1 MKLYNLTAGMNPRR
15 VRIFLAEKGVDIPM
29 QEIDVAKGE
38 NAAPEF
44 LAINPMGQLPVLELD
59 DRTIITESIAICR
72 YIEAQH
78 PQPNMFGTTPLETAQ
93 IEMWARRAE
102 LEFGMRVMH
111 VFENLH
117 PFWAGRIT
125 QVKDYGELAREK
137 LLQRMAW
144 LDSELGKRPPEQ
156 RDFLVAG
163 RYTIA
168 DIILQC
174 ALIVAK
180 ACQVRIPEQQTHL
193 SQWFAS
199 VTSRP
204 SARA

>member
-1 MKLYNLTAGMNPRR
+1 MKLYNLSAGMNPRR
-15 VRIFLAEKGVDIPM
+15 VRIFLAEKGVEIPL
-29 QEIDVAKGE
+29 QEVDVAEGE

-44 LAINPMGQLPVLELD
+44 LHLNPIGKLPVLELD
-59 DRTIITESIAICR
+59 DGTIITESVAICR
-72 YIEAQH
+72 YIEALH
-78 PQPNMFGTTPLETAQ
+78 PQPNMFGETPLETAQ
-93 IEMWARRAE
+93 IEMWTRRAE
-102 LEFGMRVMH
+102 LEFGIPVMN

-117 PFWAGRIT
+117 PFWVGRIT
-125 QVKDYGELAREK
+125 QVKEYGELAREQ
-137 LLQRMAW
+137 LLRRMAW
-144 LDSELGKRPPEQ
+144 LDGELGKRAPEK
-156 RDFLVAG
+156 RDFLVAE

-180 ACQVRIPEQQTHL
+180 ACKVRIPEDQTHL

-199 VTSRP
+199 VTSRA

>member
-117 PFWAGRIT
+117 PFWVGRIT

>member
-1 MKLYNLTAGMNPRR
+1 MKLYNLSAGMNPRR
-15 VRIFLAEKGVDIPM
+15 VRIFLAEKGIEIPM
-29 QEIDVAKGE
+29 QEIDFMKNE
-38 NAAPEF
+38 QQTPEF
-44 LAINPMGQLPVLELD
+44 LKINPMGKLPVLELD
-59 DRTIITESIAICR
+59 DGTILTESIAICR
-72 YIEAQH
+72 YIESLH
-78 PQPNMFGTTPLETAQ
+78 PEPNMFGTTPLETAQ

-102 LEFGMRVMH
+102 LEIGVQVMS
-111 VFENLH
+111 VFSNLN
-117 PFWAGRIT
+117 PIWVGRIT
-125 QVKDYGELAREK
+125 QVKESGELAREK

-144 LDSELGKRPPEQ
+144 LDEELGSRAPDERK
-156 RDFLVAG
+156 FLVAG

-180 ACQVRIPEQQTHL
+180 ACKVRIPEEHTHM

-204 SARA
+204 TARA

>member
-1 MKLYNLTAGMNPRR
+1 MKLYNLSAGMNPRR
-15 VRIFLAEKGVDIPM
+15 VRIFLAEKGVDIPL
-29 QEIDVAKGE
+29 EEVDVAKGE

-44 LAINPMGQLPVLELD
+44 LALNPMGKLPVLELD
-59 DRTIITESIAICR
+59 DGTIITESIAICR

-78 PQPNMFGTTPLETAQ
+78 PQPNMFGNTPLETAQ

-102 LEFGMRVMH
+102 LEFGLRVMH

-117 PFWAGRIT
+117 PFWVGRIT
-125 QVKDYGELAREK
+125 QVAEYGELAREQ
-137 LLQRMAW
+137 LLQHMAW
-144 LDSELGKRPPEQ
+144 LDAELGKRAPGNRE
-156 RDFLVAG
+156 FLVAG

-168 DIILQC
+168 DIVLQC

-180 ACQVRIPEQQTHL
+180 ACKVRIPEEQTHL
-193 SQWFAS
+193 SHWFAS

>member
-1 MKLYNLTAGMNPRR
+1 MKLYNLRAGMNPRR
-15 VRIFLAEKGVDIPM
+15 VRIFLAEKGIEIPM
-29 QEIDVAKGE
+29 QEIDFMKNE
-38 NAAPEF
+38 QQTPEF
-44 LAINPMGQLPVLELD
+44 LKINPMGKLPVLELD
-59 DRTIITESIAICR
+59 DGTILTESIAICR
-72 YIEAQH
+72 YIEALH
-78 PQPNMFGTTPLETAQ
+78 PEPNMFGTTPLETAQ

-102 LEFGMRVMH
+102 LEIGIQVMS
-111 VFENLH
+111 VFANLN
-117 PFWAGRIT
+117 PIWVGRIT
-125 QVKDYGELAREK
+125 QVKESGELAREK

-144 LDSELGKRPPEQ
+144 LDEELGSRAPDERK
-156 RDFLVAG
+156 FLVAG

-180 ACQVRIPEQQTHL
+180 ACKVRIPEEHTHL

-204 SARA
+204 TARA

>member
-1 MKLYNLTAGMNPRR
+1 MKLYNLSAGMNPRR
-15 VRIFLAEKGVDIPM
+15 VRIFLAEKGVDIPL
-29 QEIDVAKGE
+29 QEIDVAKNE
-38 NAAPEF
+38 NATPEF
-44 LAINPMGQLPVLELD
+44 LAVNPLGKLPALELD
-59 DRTIITESIAICR
+59 DGTILTESVAICR
-72 YIEAQH
+72 YIESQH
-78 PQPNMFGTTPLETAQ
+78 PEPNMFGTTPLETAQ

-102 LEFGMRVMH
+102 LEFGIPVMD
-111 VFENLH
+111 VFSNLH
-117 PFWAGRIT
+117 PFWVGRIT
-125 QVKDYGELAREK
+125 QVEAYGELAREK
-137 LLQRMAW
+137 LMARMAW
-144 LDSELGKRPPEQ
+144 LDNELGNRAAEE

-180 ACQVRIPEQQTHL
+180 ACKVRIPEEQTHL
-193 SQWFAS
+193 SHWFAS

>member
-1 MKLYNLTAGMNPRR
+1 MKLYNLKAGMNPRR
-15 VRIFLAEKGVDIPM
+15 VRIFLAEKGVSIPM
-29 QEIDVAKGE
+29 KEIDVAQNE
-38 NAAPEF
+38 NSTAEF
-44 LAINPMGQLPVLELD
+44 LAINPMGKLPVLELD
-59 DRTIITESIAICR
+59 DGTILTESIAICR

-78 PQPNMFGTTPLETAQ
+78 PQPNMFGATALEAAQ
-93 IEMWARRAE
+93 IEMWTRRAE
-102 LEFGMRVMH
+102 LEIGIQVMN

-125 QVKDYGELAREK
+125 QVKEFGELSREK

-144 LDSELGKRPPEQ
+144 LDNELKNRSPDARQ
-156 RDFLVAG
+156 FLVAG

-168 DIILQC
+168 DIVLQC

-180 ACQVRIPEQQTHL
+180 ACQVRIPEQQTYL
-193 SQWFAS
+193 SQWFES

>member
-117 PFWAGRIT
+117 PFWVGRIT
-125 QVKDYGELAREK
+125 QVKDFGELAREK

>member
-1 MKLYNLTAGMNPRR
+1 MKLYNLSAGMNPRR
-15 VRIFLAEKGVDIPM
+15 VRIFLAEKGVEIPL
-29 QEIDVAKGE
+29 QEVDVAKGE

-44 LAINPMGQLPVLELD
+44 LDLNPIGKLPVLELD
-59 DRTIITESIAICR
+59 DGTIITESVAICR
-72 YIEAQH
+72 YIEALH
-78 PQPNMFGTTPLETAQ
+78 PQPNMFGETPLETAQ
-93 IEMWARRAE
+93 IEMWTRRAE
-102 LEFGMRVMH
+102 LEFGIPVMN

-117 PFWAGRIT
+117 PFWVGRIT
-125 QVKDYGELAREK
+125 QVKEYGELAREQ
-137 LLQRMAW
+137 LLRRMAW
-144 LDSELGKRPPEQ
+144 LDGELGKRAPEK
-156 RDFLVAG
+156 RDFLVAE

-180 ACQVRIPEQQTHL
+180 ACKVRIPEDQTHL

-199 VTSRP
+199 VTSRA

>member
-1 MKLYNLTAGMNPRR
+1 MKLYNLGAGMNPRR
-15 VRIFLAEKGVDIPM
+15 VRIFLAEKGVEIPM
-29 QEIDVAKGE
+29 QEVDVATNE
-38 NAAPEF
+38 NKTPEF
-44 LAINPMGQLPVLELD
+44 LAINPMGKLPVLELD
-59 DRTIITESIAICR
+59 DGTILTESIAICR
-72 YIEAQH
+72 YIESQH
-78 PQPNMFGTTPLETAQ
+78 PEPNMFGTTPLETAP

-102 LEFGMRVMH
+102 LEIGVQVMS
-111 VFENLH
+111 VFSNLN
-117 PFWAGRIT
+117 PIWVGRIT
-125 QVKDYGELAREK
+125 QVKESGELAREK

-144 LDSELGKRPPEQ
+144 LDEELGSRAPDERK
-156 RDFLVAG
+156 FLVAG

-180 ACQVRIPEQQTHL
+180 ACKVRIPEEHTHL

-204 SARA
+204 TARA